1 MHLTLFIAKRY
12 LFAKKSHNVIN
23 IISVISAAGIAV
35 GTAALIIIL
44 SVYNGFEGLIKS
56 LYSVYESDLLITPAT
71 GKNFSP
77 KTAQFNQIRNNNKTA
92 AFCEIIQ
99 ENVFIKYGNQ
109 ESVATI
115 KGVDTNFSKITQIKN
130 FIKEGE
136 FSLYH
141 GEVPQAIIGRSMAF
155 HLGVRVHFVEPLQLY
170 FPSRNRALSLVNP
183 TSSLNLQEVFP
194 AGLFTLDQNFDK
206 KYIFIPIETARNL
219 LEYENEVSSIEI
231 YTKEGVNIDQF
242 KEEIKKSIGPEY
254 IVKDRYEQN
263 ETLYKMM
270 KSEKVSIYIILLFVL
285 IIISCN
291 LFGSLSMLIM
301 EKKEDAET
309 LKALGANDRLIK
321 KIFLIEGWMISLLG
335 ILIGVVVALI
345 ASFTQQ
351 HFGIIPMP
359 GNFIVDSYPII
370 VQFQDVIL
378 TICGVAI
385 IGLFSAT
392 LPFLIVKKI
401 ENF

>member
-1 MHLTLFIAKRY
+1 MHLTLFISKRY

-23 IISVISAAGIAV
+23 IISVISAAGIAI

-56 LYSVYESDLLITPAT
+56 LYSTYESDLLITPAT
-71 GKNFSP
+71 GKSFSP
-77 KTAQFNQIRNNNKTA
+77 KTAQFNQIRNNNSVA
-92 AFCEIIQ
+92 AFCEIVQ
-99 ENVFIKYGNQ
+99 ENVFVKYGNQ

-115 KGVDTNFSKITQIKN
+115 KGVDSTFSKITHIKEY
-130 FIKEGE
+130 IKEGE

-141 GEVPQAIIGRSMAF
+141 GETPQAIMGRSMAF
-155 HLGVRVHFVEPLQLY
+155 QLGLRVHFIDPLQLY
-170 FPSRNRALSLVNP
+170 FPSRNRALYLVNP

-206 KYIFIPIETARNL
+206 KYIFIPIEIARNL
-219 LEYENEVSSIEI
+219 LEYENEVSSVEI
-231 YTKEGVNIDQF
+231 YTKEGVNINQF
-242 KEEIKKSIGPEY
+242 KEEVKKSLGPEY
-254 IVKDRYEQN
+254 LVKDRYEQN

-270 KSEKVSIYIILLFVL
+270 KSEKVSIYIILLFIL

-291 LFGSLSMLIM
+291 LFGSLSMLII
-301 EKKEDAET
+301 EKREDAKT
-309 LKALGANDRLIK
+309 LKALGANNSLIK
-321 KIFLIEGWMISLLG
+321 RIFLLEGWMISLLG
-335 ILIGVVVALI
+335 IFIGVAVALFV
-345 ASFTQQ
+345 SFIQQ
-351 HFGIIPMP
+351 QFGIIPMP

-370 VQFQDVIL
+370 VKLQDVVL
-378 TICGVAI
+378 TICGVAV
-385 IGLFSAT
+385 IGLFSAM